1 MKLMKIEI
9 NGKTYAMGIG
19 PEVIKEYGKLER
31 LASNFRIYGVL
42 GNDAL
47 KETIRMIACLI
58 NAGSDYALMTGAG
71 EQYDRITEEDLTDAM
86 DMKDFERVLYAM
98 SDYLCSFSKKPYFVQ

>member
-1 MKLMKIEI
+1 
-9 NGKTYAMGIG
+9 MGIG

-58 NAGSDYALMTGAG
+58 NAGSDYALLTGAK

-86 DMKDFERVLYAM
+86 DMKDFERVLYTM